1 MEQDYSIEQS
11 SILSVKPIDPRLWGQ
26 PGLKRPQGR
35 TLDTAPP
42 ILNLSCVRLKQVTR
56 GKQ

>member
-42 ILNLSCVRLKQVTR
+42 PHFESKLC
-56 GKQ
+56 